1 MNDYWTDIL
10 GGGKSLLVGLS
21 ITAREFFK
29 PVVTEQYPWVVPE
42 MPARFRGHIE
52 LIGDAET
59 GKPKCVVCGMCMRSC
74 PSHCITLSGKK
85 PEGKKKKVL
94 TQYHLDFTTCSLC
107 GTCIESCN
115 FGAIRFSKDYNL
127 AATSRDPYIFDLIKR
142 LEEQD

>member
-1 MNDYWTDIL
+1 MNEYWTDIL

-42 MPARFRGHIE
+42 MAERFRGHIE
-52 LIGDAET
+52 LIGDEET

-74 PSHCITLSGKK
+74 PSHCIDLSGKK
-85 PEGKKKKVL
+85 PEGEKKKAL
-94 TQYHLDFTTCSLC
+94 TRYHLDFTTCSLC

-127 AATSRDPYIFDLIKR
+127 AGTCRDAYIFDLLKR
-142 LEEQD
+142 LEEQT

>member
-1 MNDYWTDIL
+1 MNEYWTDIL

-42 MPARFRGHIE
+42 MAERFRGHIE
-52 LIGDAET
+52 LIGDEET

-74 PSHCITLSGKK
+74 PSHCISLRGKK
-85 PEGKKKKVL
+85 PEGKKKKEL

-127 AATSRDPYIFDLIKR
+127 AGTSRDAYIFDLLKR
-142 LEEQD
+142 LEEQT

>member
-1 MNDYWTDIL
+1 MNEYWTDIL

-42 MPARFRGHIE
+42 MAARFRGHIE
-52 LIGDAET
+52 LIGDEET

-74 PSHCITLSGKK
+74 PSHCISLRGKK
-85 PEGKKKKVL
+85 PEGKKKKEL

-127 AATSRDPYIFDLIKR
+127 AGTSRDAYIFDLLKR
-142 LEEQD
+142 LEEQT